1 MLNVSS
7 RTSMPLYGLSVLC
20 PGSRPVDDDVVS
32 SKRKENTHRKH
43 CEIGDYR
50 VFVSGCVKL
59 KGTSRAVL
67 VQRIGHCGIV

>member
-32 SKRKENTHRKH
+32 SKENTHRKH
-43 CEIGDYR
+43 CEIGDYT
-50 VFVSGCVKL
+50 VFVSGCVK
-59 KGTSRAVL
+59 GTRAVL